1 MRGFKSRWR
10 LVGIYALYIFKN
22 GLRRQTLTHIDLR
35 YHFLR
40 SETRIKVKKVGTAD
54 NPTDMFIKLVPQSKF
69 QHCLDL
75 HNVQV
80 CNLSFGGYFRVL
92 RG

>member
-10 LVGIYALYIFKN
+10 LVGIYAVYIFKN
-22 GLRRQTLTHIDLR
+22 SLRRQTLTHIDLR

-40 SETRIKVKKVGTAD
+40 SETRIKVKIGTAD
-54 NPTDMFIKLVPQSKF
+54 NPADMFIKLVSQSKF

-80 CNLSFGGYFRVL
+80 CNLSFGGNFGVL